1 MHSSKILYTTALI
14 IISLSLLSSAHTG
27 RGAELLSQRDYPRLG
42 EAPRQLQIEPSFPR
56 LLYDTYE
63 IPADRTGGWA
73 IDPSS
78 RQWSRAFYNSVY
90 LASSSAASG
99 WTGDSAAC
107 SAGETSAEFRN
118 SVLVRINYFRA
129 MAGVPSD
136 IRFSAVYNGKAQQA
150 ALMMSNNG
158 DLDHSP
164 PASWTC
170 YTAEGAEAAS
180 RSNLSL
186 GNYGWAAVDGQMM
199 DNGASNSAA
208 GHRRWILYPQT
219 EEMGTGDVPPSSG
232 YSSANALWVMDGR
245 YNNPRPETRE
255 PYVAWPPPGFVPY
268 TVVSPR
274 WSFSYPGADFGTASV
289 SLSSNGNPLS
299 VAVQPLATGYGENT
313 IVWAADGLNPDLWNA
328 RWPQPDEDT
337 TYTVEIT
344 HVTVGETSVDFSYD
358 VTIIDPVISSA
369 DEEYAVID
377 GPLYPATG
385 QLVSYTFTPVSIAE
399 SYELQHSVLQEGL
412 YFEGGEQG
420 VSALVDNTS
429 ASYDLLTSSA
439 SASGTFSLHLAH
451 PAAESESFEL
461 DSNFIPSATT
471 ALTFSSRLGY
481 ATDDET
487 VQVQISR
494 DDGRSWQTLYSE
506 SGSNGPGQ
514 SSFSLRSI
522 SLAAFA
528 DSFVRIRFLYH
539 FDGGTYYN
547 CTGAQ
552 CGLLVDDI
560 QIVDAM
566 EVIDSVVTPL
576 AAEPGFSFT
585 RGSDHPYALSIRAV
599 PWDGYPAIDW
609 GPLFYLPPIPERVE
623 LGDAIEM
630 LNALAAGST
639 QYTLNDVI
647 AVLQVLTGQ

>member
-1 MHSSKILYTTALI
+1 MHISKILLTTALI
-14 IISLSLLSSAHTG
+14 IIPLSLLPSARGTS
-27 RGAELLSQRDYPRLG
+27 GAELVSRRDYPRLG
-42 EAPRQLQIEPSFPR
+42 EPPRQLELDRPSAR
-56 LLYDTYE
+56 LFYDTYE

-90 LASSSAASG
+90 LASSSIASG
-99 WTGDSAAC
+99 WTGDIAAC
-107 SAGETSAEFRN
+107 SEGDTSAEFRN

-136 IRFSAVYNGKAQQA
+136 ILFSAGYNDKAQQA

-158 DLDHSP
+158 SLSHNP
-164 PASWTC
+164 PTNWNC

-186 GNYGWAAVDGQMM
+186 GNYGWAAVDGQMR
-199 DNGASNSAA
+199 DNGANNTAA

-219 EEMGTGDVPPSSG
+219 EEMGTGDVPSSSG
-232 YSSANALWVMDGR
+232 YYSANALWVMDER
-245 YNNPRPETRE
+245 YSNPRPETRE
-255 PYVAWPPPGFVPY
+255 GYVAWPPPGYVPY

-274 WSFSYPGADFGTASV
+274 WSFSYPGADFSNSSV
-289 SLSSNGNPLS
+289 SMSSNGSPRP
-299 VAVQPLATGYGENT
+299 VEVHPLASGYGENT
-313 IVWAADGLNPDLWNA
+313 IVWAADGLDPDQWNA

-337 TYTVEIT
+337 AYTVEIT
-344 HVTVGETSVDFSYD
+344 NVTISGSPVDFSYE
-358 VTIIDPVISSA
+358 VTIIDPATSSD

-377 GPLYPATG
+377 GPLYPAPG
-385 QLVSYTFTPVSIAE
+385 QPTSYSFTAVSIAE
-399 SYELQHSVLQEGL
+399 SYELLQTVVQEGN

-420 VSALVDNTS
+420 GAALVDNTD
-429 ASYDLLTSSA
+429 ASYDLLTASA
-439 SASGTFSLHLAH
+439 SASGAFSLHLAH

-461 DSNFIPSATT
+461 DSSFIPSATST
-471 ALTFSSRLGY
+471 LIFSSRLGY

-487 VQVQISR
+487 VMVQISL

-506 SGSNGPGQ
+506 SGSNGSGQ
-514 SSFSLRSI
+514 SSFSPRSI
-522 SLAAFA
+522 PLAPFA

-539 FDGGTYYN
+539 YDGGYFYD

-560 QIVDAM
+560 EVVDAL
-566 EVIDSVVTPL
+566 EVIDSTVTPL
-576 AAEPGFSFT
+576 GAEPEFT
-585 RGSDHPYALSIRAV
+585 FTKDSAYPGALSIRAV
-599 PWDGYPAIDW
+599 PWNGYPAVDW
-609 GPLFYLPPIPERVE
+609 GPLFYLPATPERVE

-630 LNALAAGST
+630 LSALAAGST
-639 QYTLNDVI
+639 QYTLTDVLE
-647 AVLQVLTGQ
+647 VLQVLTGQ